1 MTFLVVDDS
10 KIARKKTRDFIED
23 MGYKVVAEAVDGVDA
38 IEQYK
43 KYLPQ
48 FMTID
53 LEMPNMKGIEASKE
67 ILKLNPDV
75 NIILVTSII
84 DKKEIINGLKIGIK
98 KVLQKPFSFEAFSH
112 IIHELQQGAKK

>member
-1 MTFLVVDDS
+1 MKFLVVDDS
-10 KIARKKTRDFIED
+10 KIARKKTRDFIEKL
-23 MGYKVVAEAVDGVDA
+23 GYEVVSEAVDGVDA

-48 FMTID
+48 FITID

-67 ILKLNPDV
+67 ILALNPTV

-98 KVLQKPFSFEAFSH
+98 KVLQKPFEFESFSN
-112 IIHELQQGAKK
+112 IINELQQGAIR

>member
-1 MTFLVVDDS
+1 VKFLVVDDS
-10 KIARKKTRDFIED
+10 KIARKKTRDFIEKL
-23 MGYKVVAEAVDGVDA
+23 GYEVVGEAVDGVDA

-43 KYLPQ
+43 KHLPQ

-67 ILKLNPDV
+67 ILGLNPNV

-98 KVLQKPFSFEAFSH
+98 KVLQKPFTFDTFSNSVN
-112 IIHELQQGAKK
+112 ELIQGAMR